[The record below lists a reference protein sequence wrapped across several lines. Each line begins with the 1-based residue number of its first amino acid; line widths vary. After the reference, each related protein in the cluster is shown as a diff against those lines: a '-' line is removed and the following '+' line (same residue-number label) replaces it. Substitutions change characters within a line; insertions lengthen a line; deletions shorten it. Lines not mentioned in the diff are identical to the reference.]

1 MSLRTRWLVLR
12 SQLSVPAR
20 LSDMKE
26 ERIVSTVAAME
37 GGAAILMISL
47 AAWLSGLPLLFPAL
61 GPSAFL
67 LFTKPFSPASS
78 PRAILLGHGVGIV
91 CGWIVWAIISL
102 LAGEPV
108 SLAEPDLAVCASANL
123 SFALTCLFLVRFS
136 CPHAPACA
144 SALIVATGAMTGWSE
159 LLVMTGAVALLAGQ
173 GVVIHRLLGVNAPFW
188 RESRHREA

>member
-1 MSLRTRWLVLR
+1 MSLRRRWLVLR

-20 LSDMKE
+20 LSDMNE
-26 ERIVSTVAAME
+26 ARVVSVTAAIE

-67 LFTKPFSPASS
+67 IFTRPFSPASA
-78 PRAILLGHGVGIV
+78 PRAILLGHGMGILG
-91 CGWIVWAIISL
+91 GWAVWTMVSL

-108 SLAEPDLAVCASANL
+108 SLAEPGLAVCASANL
-123 SFALTCLFLVRFS
+123 SFALTCLLLVRFS

-144 SALIVATGAMTGWSE
+144 SALIVATGAMIGWVD

-173 GVVIHRLLGVNAPFW
+173 GVVIQRLLGVNVPFW
-188 RESRHREA
+188 REKRPPDG